1 MPFKK
6 LVTEISEVENRR
18 KLAIAKLSMVSE
30 HWGKSYVIADY
41 KLDKT
46 LREILV
52 LPEKSLGKPPYEWVE
67 TKL

>member
-6 LVTEISEVENRR
+6 LGTEISEVENRR

-41 KLDKT
+41 ALDKT
-46 LREILV
+46 LREILG